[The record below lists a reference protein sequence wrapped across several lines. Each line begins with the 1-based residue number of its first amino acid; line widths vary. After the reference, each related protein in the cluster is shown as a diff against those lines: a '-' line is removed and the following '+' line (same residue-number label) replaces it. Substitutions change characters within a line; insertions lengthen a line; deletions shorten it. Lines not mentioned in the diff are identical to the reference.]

1 LNKKIVA
8 VAILALISI
17 AVSVTP
23 EIVFGQT
30 QNLGITIYQVTPS
43 SLTGPVGQAVNVQG
57 TIYTSNGSYNIIF
70 ANQVVASGKSE
81 GFYVNANFSI
91 PQIPAGTYAL
101 RLQDVAVNSNSTEQD
116 FQVTTAY
123 LINAIPAQ
131 IQEGK
136 SVVLNL
142 SVTGGAPSA
151 AYSANVSIVLPGPLS
166 TVYSKIASL
175 GTANSQGTANVQA
188 TYPDS
193 SFQPAGSLSDYAGSY
208 DIYFNQST
216 TLAQGKFTVSF
227 LDSSTYH
234 RGDPATIR
242 ATGYQANQAAT
253 LSITSGSGSTID
265 SESLTASAD
274 GVISKTWVVPSNAVL
289 GTYNVTI
296 TSQGTAKAVQD
307 STSFS
312 VIGFSVKIKAVN
324 LAGEVV
330 AQIPLQV
337 TDSATNAVYSG
348 TTGLDGVASFS
359 LGTGTQVLNAFF
371 NGVNVGQTNI
381 TVTGDST
388 FNFQLTLTNLKITVE
403 NANGVL
409 MPFVNLAITYQY
421 QPSNGGSAQT
431 GTASGQTD
439 TSGSYILNSTLTG
452 VSYTIS
458 ASLYNQIFNS
468 GNNTFNNISAQPVS
482 TILIT
487 CPTETLALSVVGYSG
502 EAISGARIELV
513 ELTNGLF
520 YSATTDSSGTVTTQV
535 TFGMYRARVYQGS
548 IPIND
553 TNVSAFS
560 SNQQQIRCTLY
571 GIQVTV
577 SVLDFFGHPMPNINV
592 TLNGP
597 ATERLSAITQSDGTA
612 AFNNV
617 IGGILQFVAFAPGA
631 QDTYQAVTLT
641 VNQPTTVQVRL
652 DRYVALGSLLIPVS
666 SLIAILIVIAGI
678 VVFVVVEVL
687 RRRLVHRANET

>member
-1 LNKKIVA
+1 MNKKIVA

-253 LSITSGSGSTID
+253 LSITSASGSTID

-487 CPTETLALSVVGYSG
+487 CPTETLTLSVVGYSG

-652 DRYVALGSLLIPVS
+652 DRYVALGSLLMPVT

>member
-1 LNKKIVA
+1 MNKKIVA

-253 LSITSGSGSTID
+253 LSITSASGSTID

-487 CPTETLALSVVGYSG
+487 CPTETLTLSVVGYSG

>member
-1 LNKKIVA
+1 MNKKIVA

-17 AVSVTP
+17 AISVTP
-23 EIVFGQT
+23 EFVFGQT

-91 PQIPAGTYAL
+91 PQISAGTYAI

-136 SVVLNL
+136 SVVLNV
-142 SVTGGAPSA
+142 SVTGGVPSA
-151 AYSANVSIVLPGPLS
+151 AYSANVSIVLPSPLS

-175 GTANSQGTANVQA
+175 GTANSQGTANVQV

-193 SFQPAGSLSDYAGSY
+193 SFQPAGSLTDYAGSY

-253 LSITSGSGSTID
+253 LSITSASGSTID
-265 SESLTASAD
+265 SESVTASAD

-348 TTGLDGVASFS
+348 TTGLDGVSSFS
-359 LGTGTQVLNAFF
+359 LGTGTQVLNAFY

-439 TSGSYILNSTLTG
+439 TSGSYTLNSTLTG

-520 YSATTDSSGTVTTQV
+520 YSATTDSSGTATTQV

-577 SVLDFFGHPMPNINV
+577 SVLDFFGHPIPNINV

>member
-253 LSITSGSGSTID
+253 LSITSASGSTID

-487 CPTETLALSVVGYSG
+487 CPTETLTLSVVGYSG

>member
-253 LSITSGSGSTID
+253 LSITSASGSTID

-487 CPTETLALSVVGYSG
+487 CPTETLTLSVVGYSG

-577 SVLDFFGHPMPNINV
+577 SVLDFFGHPIPNINV

>member
-1 LNKKIVA
+1 MNKKIVA

-253 LSITSGSGSTID
+253 LSITSASGSTID

-487 CPTETLALSVVGYSG
+487 CPTETLTLSVVGYSG

-577 SVLDFFGHPMPNINV
+577 SVLDFFGHPIPNINV